1 MRSTKNTRAFAVGVF
16 IFVALVIFII
26 GVLTLGGQRNTFSD
40 MITAKAVFNDING
53 LQTGN
58 NVWYAGVKI
67 GTVKKIKFTPSGH
80 VEVTMGI
87 EEKSQQYIHKDVKAK
102 VGTDGLIGNR
112 IIVLTGGTARAPVIA
127 DGDVVTADNALNME
141 EMMNT
146 LQANNKNLLDITN
159 DFKAVSER
167 LASGQGTIGKLLND
181 ESIANSLEVTLAT
194 LKRTMGQT
202 EELTNNISDYTAK
215 LQQKGSL
222 SNDLVTDTV
231 IFSRLRSSVAQIENL
246 SKTANEV
253 VNTLNTT
260 TKNIN
265 QGLNNSSTPAGVLL
279 NDAQTAESLKAV
291 IRNLETSTQKLD
303 ENMEALQHNFLLRGF
318 FKKKKKAESL

>member
-26 GVLTLGGQRNTFSD
+26 GVLTLGGQRKTFSN
-40 MITAKAVFNDING
+40 MIEAKAVFNDING
-53 LQTGN
+53 LQEGS
-58 NVWYAGVKI
+58 NVWFAGVKI
-67 GTVKKIKFTPSGH
+67 GTIKKIKFTPAGQ

-87 EEKSQQYIHKDVKAK
+87 EQSSQKYIRKDVKAK

-112 IIVLTGGTARAPVIA
+112 IIVLAGGTPAAPVIA
-127 DGDVVTADNALNME
+127 EGDVVMADNALNME
-141 EMMNT
+141 DMMST

-159 DFKAVSER
+159 DFKTVSQK

-181 ESIANSLEVTLAT
+181 ETIATSLETTLAT
-194 LKRTMGQT
+194 LKRTMNQT

-231 IFSRLRSSVAQIENL
+231 IFSKLRSGVTQIEGL
-246 SKTANEV
+246 TKTANEV
-253 VNTLNTT
+253 IGTLNAT
-260 TKNIN
+260 TKNVN
-265 QGLNNSSTPAGVLL
+265 ASLSNSSTPAGVLL

-291 IRNLETSTQKLD
+291 IKNLETSTQKLD

-318 FKKKKKAESL
+318 FKKKKAGNL